1 MSFTS
6 FLFIIIIILVLG
18 FSLNTIIN
26 SRAFRIWIIT
36 QRDYLHQKEIEKEM
50 QKTRQR
56 SIEEIKNPDRVMEV
70 IMKIKRGEEVKIPLA
85 AFDYIYRNMKNFSIV
100 DKDGRIAII
109 NQEDYFRFKKE
120 ALALLENDKTEAID
134 VKQILSD
141 IERRV
146 AENPIEITKH
156 EDGTVVKVDHVSRT
170 AEIIK
175 PNGERI
181 LIDHKTDTMV
191 SQDLIEKSDQKTGKK
206 EIILKDAQIKKASE
220 ENLLLKGKIRKLK
233 GSEGESIIIKE
244 NNKDK
249 TKEIK
254 DFDDIG
260 EHQNNYEDESLLLGH
275 KKIILTEKSASLE
288 ETVTKQESGSLTD
301 LGIRKRIS
309 FDAAQTLIDKPIIKE
324 RSLLSEQQTM
334 PTKRNLLD
342 YRSLESFLSDSIS
355 FQNIYDFTKDLIL
368 NDLIQ
373 ADMKRIIDALKVS
386 TTNTNFIQR
395 LNDIVSTS
403 YCHQNNSKDKFMNR
417 TALLSTPK
425 QRLGVIYDEKSSCFL
440 ANINYIFLK
449 LSPLLYDES
458 IKLWFDAFYLDQ
470 NKSFVN
476 NEVLT
481 KLIAHINTKSS
492 LTLGS
497 KLLMQEKRDNTT
509 VNFRTVKIK
518 VDQEVYQGQ
527 YLYLFT
533 TSSFCKSLVQEY
545 EAKMEN
551 LNLEIDNESPIK
563 GEKITLFT
571 LL

>member
-1 MSFTS
+1 MSFTA
-6 FLFIIIIILVLG
+6 FLFTIIIILVFG
-18 FSLNTIIN
+18 FTLLSIIN
-26 SRAFRIWIIT
+26 SRTFRIWLIT

-170 AEIIK
+170 AEITK

-309 FDAAQTLIDKPIIKE
+309 FDAAQTLIDKPIKE
-324 RSLLSEQQTM
+324 CSLLSEQQTM

-342 YRSLESFLSDSIS
+342 YQSLESFLSDSIS
-355 FQNIYDFTKDLIL
+355 FQNIYDFSKDLIL
-368 NDLIQ
+368 NDLSQTDI
-373 ADMKRIIDALKVS
+373 KRIIDALKAS
-386 TTNTNFIQR
+386 TTNTNLIQR
-395 LNDIVSTS
+395 LNDIMSTTYAHS
-403 YCHQNNSKDKFMNR
+403 YNLKDEFENR
-417 TALLSTPK
+417 TTLLLTPK

-440 ANINYIFLK
+440 VNINYIFLK

-545 EAKMEN
+545 EAKVKN
-551 LNLEIDNESPIK
+551 VNLEIDNESPIK

>member
-1 MSFTS
+1 MSFTA
-6 FLFIIIIILVLG
+6 FLFTIIIILVFG
-18 FSLNTIIN
+18 FTLLSIIN
-26 SRAFRIWIIT
+26 SRTFRIWLIT

-156 EDGTVVKVDHVSRT
+156 ENGTVVKVDHVSRT
-170 AEIIK
+170 AEITK

-206 EIILKDAQIKKASE
+206 EIILKDAKIKKASE

-233 GSEGESIIIKE
+233 GFEGESIIIKE

-249 TKEIK
+249 TKEIE

-260 EHQNNYEDESLLLGH
+260 EHRNNYEDESLLLGH
-275 KKIILTEKSASLE
+275 KKIILSEKSASLE
-288 ETVTKQESGSLTD
+288 ESATKQESGSLTD

-309 FDAAQTLIDKPIIKE
+309 FDATQTQIDKPIKKC
-324 RSLLSEQQTM
+324 SLLSEQQTM

-373 ADMKRIIDALKVS
+373 ADMKRIIDALKAS

-403 YCHQNNSKDKFMNR
+403 YCHQNNSKDEFMNR
-417 TALLSTPK
+417 IALLSTPK

-440 ANINYIFLK
+440 VNINYIFLK

-492 LTLGS
+492 LSLGS
-497 KLLMQEKRDNTT
+497 KLLMQEKRENTT

-551 LNLEIDNESPIK
+551 LNLEIDNESPLK

>member
-1 MSFTS
+1 MSFTA
-6 FLFIIIIILVLG
+6 FLFTIIIILVFG
-18 FSLNTIIN
+18 FTLLSIIN
-26 SRAFRIWIIT
+26 SRTFRIWLIT

-156 EDGTVVKVDHVSRT
+156 ENGTVVKVDHVSRT
-170 AEIIK
+170 AEITK

-206 EIILKDAQIKKASE
+206 EIILKDAKIKKASE

-233 GSEGESIIIKE
+233 GFEGESIIIKE

-249 TKEIK
+249 TKEIE

-260 EHQNNYEDESLLLGH
+260 EHRNNYEDESLLLGH
-275 KKIILTEKSASLE
+275 KKIILSEKSASLE
-288 ETVTKQESGSLTD
+288 ESATKQESGSLTD

-309 FDAAQTLIDKPIIKE
+309 FDATQTQIDKPIKKC
-324 RSLLSEQQTM
+324 SLLSEQQTM

-373 ADMKRIIDALKVS
+373 ADMKRIIDALKAS

-403 YCHQNNSKDKFMNR
+403 YCHQNNSKDEFMNR
-417 TALLSTPK
+417 IALLSTPK

-440 ANINYIFLK
+440 VNINYIFLK

-492 LTLGS
+492 LSLGS
-497 KLLMQEKRDNTT
+497 KLLMQEKRENTT

-518 VDQEVYQGQ
+518 VYQEVYQGQ

-551 LNLEIDNESPIK
+551 LNLEIDNESPLK

>member
-6 FLFIIIIILVLG
+6 FLFTIIIILVFG
-18 FSLNTIIN
+18 FTLLSIIN
-26 SRAFRIWIIT
+26 SRTFRIWLIT

-170 AEIIK
+170 AEITK

-206 EIILKDAQIKKASE
+206 EIILKDAQIKKVGE

-233 GSEGESIIIKE
+233 GPEGESIIIKE
-244 NNKDK
+244 KNKDK
-249 TKEIK
+249 TKEIE

-309 FDAAQTLIDKPIIKE
+309 FDAAQTQIDKPIKE

-373 ADMKRIIDALKVS
+373 ADMKRIIDALKAS

>member
-1 MSFTS
+1 MSFTA
-6 FLFIIIIILVLG
+6 FLFTIIIILVFG
-18 FSLNTIIN
+18 FTLLSIIN
-26 SRAFRIWIIT
+26 SRTFRIWLIT

-170 AEIIK
+170 AEITK

-244 NNKDK
+244 NNKNK

-254 DFDDIG
+254 DFDDIS

-275 KKIILTEKSASLE
+275 KKIILSEKSASLE
-288 ETVTKQESGSLTD
+288 ESVTKQEDGSLTD

-309 FDAAQTLIDKPIIKE
+309 FDAAQTQIDKPIKE
-324 RSLLSEQQTM
+324 CSLLSEQQTM

-355 FQNIYDFTKDLIL
+355 FQNIYDFSKDLIL
-368 NDLIQ
+368 NNLSQTDI
-373 ADMKRIIDALKVS
+373 KRIIDALKAS
-386 TTNTNFIQR
+386 TTNTNLIQR
-395 LNDIVSTS
+395 LNDIISTTYAHS
-403 YCHQNNSKDKFMNR
+403 YNLKDEFENR
-417 TALLSTPK
+417 TTLLSTPK

-440 ANINYIFLK
+440 VNINYIFLK
-449 LSPLLYDES
+449 LSSSLHDES
-458 IKLWFDAFYLDQ
+458 IKMWFDSFYVDQ

-497 KLLMQEKRDNTT
+497 KLLMQEKRENTT

-518 VDQEVYQGQ
+518 VDQEGYQGQ

-551 LNLEIDNESPIK
+551 VNLEIDNESPIK